1 MKQNISS
8 QTKYLNRDILAAL
21 RMQLGRNFVSFYC
34 TGSRATGEDLPDSD
48 YDGYCFVRN
57 VHVKYPNLSEGEKKY
72 NIRIGIALKS
82 YTIFRNYLANNSREC
97 FYRSLVLDMKFGRA
111 RFVGGRN
118 LSYNIP
124 SLKHLL
130 PLNLKRGMQF
140 EYWFAT
146 LIDSP
151 SNVLKRE
158 PRRHIGFIIAM
169 CEILL
174 LMKGVVVKKENLPQ
188 ALHRYYPAFRV
199 IRLLRTALWRRHTW
213 ILIKHDKKEIASIR
227 RDVKKFLKILRSYL
241 FSSHSDNV
249 SPKEAREQMRCM
261 INQSHKNTNYDRA

>member
-1 MKQNISS
+1 MKQSISL
-8 QTKYLNRDILAAL
+8 QTKYLNRDILAVL
-21 RMQLGRNFVSFYC
+21 RTQLGHNFISFYC
-34 TGSRATGEDLPDSD
+34 AGSRATGEDLPDSD

-57 VHVKYPNLSEGEKKY
+57 VQAKYPNLSESEKKY

-82 YTIFRNYLANNSREC
+82 YAIFRNCLVNNGREC
-97 FYRSLVLDMKFGRA
+97 FYRSLVLDMKFGRM

-124 SLKHLL
+124 SFKHLL
-130 PLNLKRGMQF
+130 PLNLKREMQF

-158 PRRHIGFIIAM
+158 PRRHVGFIIAM

-188 ALHRYYPAFRV
+188 ALRRHYPAFRV
-199 IRLLRTALWRRHTW
+199 VHLLRTALRRRYTW
-213 ILIKHDKKEIASIR
+213 AIIEHDKNEITNIR
-227 RDVKKFLKILRSYL
+227 RDVKNFLKILRNYL
-241 FSSHSDNV
+241 FSSHNDKV
-249 SPKEAREQMRCM
+249 SSREAREQMRCM
-261 INQSHKNTNYDRA
+261 IN